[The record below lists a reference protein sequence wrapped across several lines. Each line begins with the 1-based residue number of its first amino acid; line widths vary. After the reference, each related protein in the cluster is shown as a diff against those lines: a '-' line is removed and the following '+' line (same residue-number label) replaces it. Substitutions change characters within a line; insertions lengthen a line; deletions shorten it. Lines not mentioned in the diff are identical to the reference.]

1 MNKTI
6 PSGYKKKDELPLV
19 IVGDSREGLH
29 AISPV
34 EKKGNST
41 EYNGERHTLKNRW
54 KYFIQKS
61 LESEIRSKIDH

>member
-34 EKKGNST
+34 EKK
-41 EYNGERHTLKNRW
+41 R
-54 KYFIQKS
+54 
-61 LESEIRSKIDH
+61 